1 MRLKISSVT
10 VCPLCQTQSETVTH
24 LLAQC
29 VTVRSVWARIE
40 TRFHIKLPRDST
52 KLIHLNF
59 DTADVDQASTAAV
72 VVSELVHAIW
82 VYRNRVV
89 FDAETVS
96 TLRLITSVSTRLRL
110 RVKAEYSRMTTADFE
125 VRWGRYIDA
134 VYVDP
139 VECKVTVLV

>member
-59 DTADVDQASTAAV
+59 YIADVDQANTAAV

-82 VYRNRVV
+82 VYRNRVL

-110 RVKAEYSRMTTADFE
+110 RVKADYSRMTTADFE
-125 VRWGRYIDA
+125 VRWGRYTDA